1 MTESRLDEK
10 TMGEIENRVIVRHLE
25 YTDLPALEWE
35 GEYSHFRLV
44 YANAYRRGVNG
55 LSVNWVA
62 ELLGYGIVGQ
72 VFVQLICDRPELADG
87 KVRAYLY
94 SFRVRQQYR
103 SQGIGSLILRTVE
116 QDLLKRKYQIIT
128 LNVAK
133 ENTRAQKF
141 YISHGF
147 KIVAHEPGIWAYQ
160 DQYGKWRNMNEPAWR
175 MEKMIYPE
183 NPESFSAIGSM
194 V

>member
-1 MTESRLDEK
+1 MTESLVNERSLGD
-10 TMGEIENRVIVRHLE
+10 IQNRVVIRHLE
-25 YTDLPALEWE
+25 FTDLPALEWE

-62 ELLGYGIVGQ
+62 ELPGEGIIGQ

-87 KVRAYLY
+87 KIRAYLY

-103 SQGIGSLILRTVE
+103 SQGVGSLILKTVE
-116 QDLLKRKYQIIT
+116 QDLIQRNYQIMT

-133 ENTRAQKF
+133 DNIRAQKF
-141 YISHGF
+141 YLSHGF

-160 DQYGKWRNMNEPAWR
+160 DQYGQWRDMNEPAWR
-175 MEKMIYPE
+175 MEKNLSSG
-183 NPESFSAIGSM
+183 NPNHSQ